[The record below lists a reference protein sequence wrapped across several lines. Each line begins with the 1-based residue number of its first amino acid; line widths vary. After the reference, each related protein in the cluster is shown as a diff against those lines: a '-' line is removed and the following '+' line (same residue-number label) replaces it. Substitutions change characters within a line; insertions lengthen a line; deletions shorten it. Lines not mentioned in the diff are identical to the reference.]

1 MPISRRLLFLFVDM
15 IQLNVISFI
24 ERRDA
29 IREKKRFF
37 PNFFSKDH
45 TCPLPWM
52 LKYKRIIMTIYIFFG
67 WLYTIHPYLFTCNGT
82 SLLTMVHQVCCMC
95 ESYYSIWWYS
105 MSSIICE
112 EIGVIE
118 LWLSLI
124 LVCKLCSINKFY
136 WLIEKDY

>member
-52 LKYKRIIMTIYIFFG
+52 LKYKRIIMTIYILFLG
-67 WLYTIHPYLFTCNGT
+67 DYIEYIPIYLHAMAPTC
-82 SLLTMVHQVCCMC
+82 
-95 ESYYSIWWYS
+95 
-105 MSSIICE
+105 
-112 EIGVIE
+112 
-118 LWLSLI
+118 
-124 LVCKLCSINKFY
+124 
-136 WLIEKDY
+136 